1 MTLLVR
7 HCEGQRPEAISQLRL
22 LRRRNDDLAGTTL
35 IGHPEPFSFSH
46 PEPFSSSHSEP
57 RSGEESPRLL
67 RKRYYD
73 LAVTKKGAKRRGI
86 SESGSTSQ
94 QVLFMLETLQHPK
107 RGRAQE
113 VERIRTVV

>member
-1 MTLLVR
+1 MTLFVR

-35 IGHPEPFSFSH
+35 IGHPKPFSC
-46 PEPFSSSHSEP
+46 SHSEP
-57 RSGEESPRLL
+57 RSSEESPRLL